1 MFAFENKVGNILTT
15 ICVSAE
21 ADGISESLNIST
33 EKEDYIIG
41 ITLSFRENSMMVT
54 KSTRYI
60 VEANYSSGK
69 TETVTSA
76 ATVSST
82 APLTFSG
89 SQITANKVN
98 GILGELP
105 VTASYQGFTD
115 TKTLTVSSDI
125 VDNQFVLSVTE
136 YIYDDGYSYQYSHTE
151 KPGANCCPDDE
162 DPTIS
167 LWGYAMLADGSK
179 MDYNSSYLNY
189 SCTSIPCD
197 CGHDDHGITPD
208 TYHDIYILK
217 YLGMEIARWT
227 FRY

>member
-1 MFAFENKVGNILTT
+1 MTVNI
-15 ICVSAE
+15 E
-21 ADGISESLNIST
+21 AKSDDISSSLNVTT
-33 EKEDYIIG
+33 EQSEYMIG

-54 KSTRYI
+54 HSTRYI
-60 VEANYSSGK
+60 VEAMYSSGR
-69 TETVTSA
+69 TEIITSKATVT
-76 ATVSST
+76 ST

-89 SQITANKVN
+89 TQISANKVW
-98 GILGELP
+98 GILGDLP

-115 TKTLTVSSDI
+115 TQILEVTSDI

-136 YIYDDGYSYQYSHTE
+136 YINDDGYQYQYSHTE
-151 KPGANCCPDDE
+151 KPGSNCCPDDE
-162 DPTIS
+162 DPSIS

-179 MDYNSSYLNY
+179 MDYNSPYLDY

-197 CGHDDHGITPD
+197 CGQDNHGITPD

-217 YLGMEIARWT
+217 YLGTEIAKWI